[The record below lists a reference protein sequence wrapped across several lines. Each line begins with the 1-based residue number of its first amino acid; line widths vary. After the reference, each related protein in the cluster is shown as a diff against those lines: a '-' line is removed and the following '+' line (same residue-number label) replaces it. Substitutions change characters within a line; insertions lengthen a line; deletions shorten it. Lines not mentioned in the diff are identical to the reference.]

1 MYTTLDRETLD
12 DLLLTLDDEYE
23 PYGMNEQLINDIVYE
38 ETVELRF
45 EMNSLSSQT

>member
-1 MYTTLDRETLD
+1 MLSTFDRETLNE
-12 DLLLTLDDEYE
+12 LLLTLDDEFE
-23 PYGMNEQLINDIVYE
+23 PYGMNEQLVNEMIYE